1 MDPDRRTL
9 KRHDNEMQ
17 HLGLDQIG
25 REEGREN
32 TATRCYR
39 DDGRGGDTNRD
50 RSLGNN
56 IDSVLHFLSV
66 AVRL

>member
-1 MDPDRRTL
+1 
-9 KRHDNEMQ
+9 MQ
-17 HLGLDQIG
+17 HLGLDRIG
-25 REEGREN
+25 REGGREN

-39 DDGRGGDTNRD
+39 DDRRGGVGCGGDTNRH